1 MEYVTLKPEGEI
13 LLTLNHGKHTYTE
26 LRFET
31 GLSDRWLTVKLG
43 ELVKSGHIEKDGR
56 WYQLKGDHDFHSYEH
71 SLYMTQ
77 QGERM
82 AAELAE
88 FPAVEMII
96 LFGSVAQKKASEDS
110 DMDLIIVMDGHVRDG
125 KSKVLETL
133 SELES
138 RYHLPIEAIL
148 LSETD
153 FMENISSPVGG
164 IVYGLAEGYKVYVDK
179 SEELS
184 EALRKRVKQIRRSH
198 DYLEEEEIWLKTK

>member
-13 LLTLNHGKHTYTE
+13 LLTLSHGKHTYTE

-43 ELVKSGHIEKDGR
+43 ELAKSGHIEKEGR

-82 AAELAE
+82 AAELTE
-88 FPAVEMII
+88 LPTVEMII
-96 LFGSVAQKKASEDS
+96 LFGSVAQKKAGEDS
-110 DMDLIIVMDGHVRDG
+110 DMDLIIVLDEHVRDG
-125 KSKVLETL
+125 RSKVLEAL

-138 RYHLPIEAIL
+138 RYHLPTEAVL
-148 LSETD
+148 LSERD
-153 FMENISSPVGG
+153 FLENIYRPVGG
-164 IVYGLAEGYKVYVDK
+164 IVYGLAEGYNVYFDK
-179 SEELS
+179 TENIS
-184 EALRKRVKQIRRSH
+184 EALDQRVKQIKRTH
-198 DYLEEEEIWLKTK
+198 DYLEEEKIWVKKR